1 MSDIIREVI
10 TTAASV
16 AAGCIPALV
25 VCYINNKYEN
35 ERLKISLESTQ
46 INNQKN
52 MNIQYITNKRIDWIN
67 EVRDIL
73 AEYIAIAQECAN
85 KLVLDKKIVISE
97 KDYRDL
103 NICLAKLRLLSNFDE
118 AYEKEVLYLLNE
130 IKNNISMG
138 EKFRPGK
145 FQNDIILL
153 TKNSQKYLKLEWDCI
168 KHEIQCKK

>member
-10 TTAASV
+10 TTIASV
-16 AAGCIPALV
+16 GVGCISALV
-25 VCYINNKYEN
+25 VCYINNKHEN

-46 INNQKN
+46 ITNQKN

-67 EVRDIL
+67 EVRNIL

-85 KLVLDKKIVISE
+85 KLVLDKKIVIPE

-118 AYEKEVLYLLNE
+118 AYEKEVLYLLDE
-130 IKNNISMG
+130 IKNNISMR
-138 EKFRPGK
+138 EEFCPNK
-145 FQNDIILL
+145 FQNDINSL
-153 TKNSQKYLKLEWDCI
+153 TKNSQKYLKLEWHCI
-168 KHEIQCKK
+168 KHEIQ